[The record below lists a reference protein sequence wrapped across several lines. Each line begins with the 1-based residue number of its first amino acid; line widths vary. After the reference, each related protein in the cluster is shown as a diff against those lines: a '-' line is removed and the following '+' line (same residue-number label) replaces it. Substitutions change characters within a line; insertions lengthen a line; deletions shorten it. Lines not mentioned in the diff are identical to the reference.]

1 MTVAYSLPTPD
12 EFGNYWLSGKPA
24 TAPAIF
30 RLLTGEYTEENG
42 RTRQVRDA
50 DLYAVSI
57 ADGRMLWQGGK
68 LRAFAN
74 PRAALRELKKV
85 LK

>member
-1 MTVAYSLPTPD
+1 MAYSLPQPD

-30 RLLTGEYTEENG
+30 RLLTEEYTEENG
-42 RTRQVRDA
+42 RTRSVRD
-50 DLYAVSI
+50 AVSI